1 MKHNSQLK
9 LGKVVLNV
17 KDLDKQIEFYTEK
30 IGLFAKNITETS
42 VDLVVKE
49 TGEEILKLEKVIDA
63 SPLATGLYHIAILVP
78 SRQDLANVF
87 NHLLEEG
94 VALQGGSDHG
104 YSEALYLADPEG
116 NGIEI
121 YADKDVSVW
130 DYKED
135 GRIVGVTEPLA
146 AEELLSLA
154 KSFSF
159 LVAGTTVGH
168 VHLSSNDALLASE
181 NYQSSF
187 YLLDKFTMPTGSWI
201 ASGDYHHHLAFNHWG
216 PQKLTRKVDTTGLAE
231 FTIFYETEQLY
242 AAVFNNI
249 KDNDYFKI
257 VTTNSDEFLVEDVE
271 GIRVRVS
278 YIKK

>member
-63 SPLATGLYHIAILVP
+63 SSLATGLYHIAILVP

-130 DYKED
+130 DYKDD

-168 VHLSSNDALLASE
+168 VHLSSNDALLASK

-216 PQKLTRKVDTTGLAE
+216 SQKLIRKVDTTGLAE

-257 VTTNSDEFLVEDVE
+257 VATNSDEFLVEDVE